1 MKVWYVGG
9 QAYIDIDDAVE
20 VTVSLV
26 GDREMAIYKSTHD
39 DAHSMIYKE
48 ARLELQ
54 HMDKGDELDFMG
66 VMITVGNI
74 NFDIG
79 NYSELGEL

>member
-20 VTVSLV
+20 ATVSLV

-39 DAHSMIYKE
+39 DAHIMIFKE
-48 ARLELQ
+48 ARADLQ
-54 HMDKGDELDFMG
+54 HLDEGYTHDFMG
-66 VMITVGNI
+66 VIITVGNI
-74 NFDIG
+74 NFDFG
-79 NYSELGEL
+79 NYSELGES